1 MAMQLT
7 RDRRRG
13 ALAGLA
19 AVVAVDVAGLAWTA
33 QAGEAVSPAPRA
45 APQQQPTFVPMVA
58 AAPEVRHRI
67 VASPPVTGT
76 PTLAPDSVA
85 IPVQHV
91 VAPVDVCPIVAGA
104 LEPPIDVSR
113 TCRWAGGAELTAT
126 AGTSVVAG
134 HINWAGV
141 TGALGNIDQLHP
153 GDAVYT
159 AGADG
164 TITPWRVATVAHRPK
179 TDGIDTK
186 AFVGKDGPRQLYL
199 ITCGGA
205 FDASSGNYL
214 DNIYVRAV
222 PQDQPSTSSSVTAL

>member
-1 MAMQLT
+1 MQLT
-7 RDRRRG
+7 RNRRRG

-19 AVVAVDVAGLAWTA
+19 AVVAADVAALIWTA
-33 QAGEAVSPAPRA
+33 QAGEAAPPAPRA
-45 APQQQPTFVPMVA
+45 RAQQRVAIAPM
-58 AAPEVRHRI
+58 APAVTQVRHRI
-67 VASPPVTGT
+67 SPDRSAGG
-76 PTLAPDSVA
+76 APSLGPNSVA

-91 VAPVDVCPIVAGA
+91 LAPVDTCAIVDGG
-104 LEPPIDVSR
+104 LEPPLDVSR
-113 TCRWAGGAELTAT
+113 TCRWAGGAPLTAT
-126 AGTSVVAG
+126 AGTTVVAG

-141 TGALGNIDQLHP
+141 TGALGNIDRLRA

-186 AFVGKDGPRQLYL
+186 AFVGRDGPRQLYL

-222 PQDQPSTSSSVTAL
+222 PQGQPSTSSSVTAL